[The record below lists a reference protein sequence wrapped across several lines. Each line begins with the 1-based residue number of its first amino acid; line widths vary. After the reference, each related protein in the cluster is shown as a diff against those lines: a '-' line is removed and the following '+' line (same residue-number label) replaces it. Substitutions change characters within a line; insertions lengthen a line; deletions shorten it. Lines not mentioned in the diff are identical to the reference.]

1 MREEFSKMFLS
12 IFFLIFILFIRH
24 VFIIKLMPFWTL
36 SEKVT
41 LWHVFDHIVTISKSC
56 DLYSFGV
63 CSVVLPCR
71 VRPMAILIILY
82 SICFRIPTL
91 CFFVRCS
98 KFKSSFFFF
107 ICIDFVWLYIAM
119 YYSNVEKK
127 VPPTF
132 TYCCLMSM
140 GLESS
145 KLQVHLNM
153 PSASQQSSLF
163 CGRPFHGTEMNGI
176 RSSSNG
182 NLLGIM
188 GCPVD

>member
-12 IFFLIFILFIRH
+12 IFFLIFILFIRQ

-98 KFKSSFFFF
+98 KFKSSFFFYLHRF
-107 ICIDFVWLYIAM
+107 CLIIYC
-119 YYSNVEKK
+119 NVLLKCWEE
-127 VPPTF
+127 
-132 TYCCLMSM
+132 
-140 GLESS
+140 GSS
-145 KLQVHLNM
+145 Y
-153 PSASQQSSLF
+153 F
-163 CGRPFHGTEMNGI
+163 Y
-176 RSSSNG
+176 
-182 NLLGIM
+182 LLLLDVYGP
-188 GCPVD
+188 GKF